1 MRIGSLTPNPALRS
15 RRRGVVLFAVLVVIA
30 ILMLVGYQ
38 FHNLMMAEQEAAH
51 ASNRVAVGRY
61 VADSGLHYA
70 AFLLTYPQSVGLSD
84 GEDSVLVSPI
94 AVYDNPSVFLRRPVN
109 AVDPRYQGYFTIVAP
124 RDPEDP
130 YFGSQ
135 PLRFGVEDESGKINL
150 NSLIV
155 LDSSGDLAREALQ
168 KLPNMTEDAANAI
181 LNWLRANQSD
191 PSANADYQYYSSLG
205 YTIKGG
211 PYESPEELLL
221 IRGLTPRMY
230 FGNDLNRNGLLD
242 PEEDDGSGVVDRGL
256 SRFFTIYSREPNVDA
271 TGQPRLYVNDS
282 NLEGLWQSLNNVL
295 GESLANFIVGYRLYS
310 GGSSGGDGDSGGQGG
325 GSGGQGGGRGGQG
338 GRGRSG
344 QGGRG
349 GQGGDNSGNAQYGT
363 LTREDLDFSN
373 SQNATQILSLYDLID
388 AEFSI
393 TRDDRTIRYR
403 SPLQSQDLSSLR
415 DLLPDVLDKLTTT
428 TATEFPGG
436 VNINTAPREV
446 LLALPDLSEEDV
458 QMILDNR
465 PSADTDPALA
475 YLYRTPAWLLTEAGF
490 SLDTVRNLAPFITTR
505 SFVYRVQVIGYYEL
519 GGPVVRLEAV
529 IDTTGGRPRF
539 VYWRDLTPLGRGFDP
554 RVLQTLGL
562 SP

>member
-1 MRIGSLTPNPALRS
+1 MRIGCRFDNLIAPRTG

-38 FHNLMMAEQEAAH
+38 FHNLMVAEHEAVH

-70 AFLLTYPQSVGLSD
+70 AFILSYPQTVGISD
-84 GEDSVLVSPI
+84 GSDSVLVSPI

-124 RDPEDP
+124 RDPDDP

-155 LDSSGDLAREALQ
+155 LDSTGSLAREALQ

-181 LNWLRANQSD
+181 LNWLRAEQTD
-191 PSANADYQYYSSLG
+191 ASANADVTFYSSLG

-211 PYESPEELLL
+211 PYESAEELLL
-221 IRGLTPRMY
+221 IRGLTPRMF

-242 PEEDDGSGVVDRGL
+242 PEEDDGSGFVDRGL

-271 TGQPRLYVNDS
+271 TGQPRIYVNDS
-282 NLEGLWQSLNNVL
+282 DLQTLWQNLNNIL

-310 GGSSGGDGDSGGQGG
+310 GGGSNSGGQGG
-325 GSGGQGGGRGGQG
+325 GGGGGPGGGRGG
-338 GRGRSG
+338 
-344 QGGRG
+344 GRG
-349 GQGGDNSGNAQYGT
+349 GGGGEPQYGT
-363 LTREDLDFSN
+363 LTKDDLDLSN
-373 SQNATQILSLYDLID
+373 SQNAAQISSLYDLID

-393 TRDDRTIRYR
+393 TRDERTTRYR
-403 SPLQSQDLSSLR
+403 SPLQSRDLSSLR

-446 LLALPDLSEEDV
+446 LLALPDLSEQDV

-465 PSADTDPALA
+465 PNQDMDPALA

-490 SLDTVRNLAPFITTR
+490 DLDTVRNLAPFITTR
-505 SFVYRVQVIGYYEL
+505 SFVYRVQVIGYYEM

-562 SP
+562 GP

>member
-1 MRIGSLTPNPALRS
+1 MRISSLTPNPALRS

-38 FHNLMMAEQEAAH
+38 FHNLMVAEHEAVH

-70 AFLLTYPQSVGLSD
+70 AFLLAYPQSVGLSD

-109 AVDPRYQGYFTIVAP
+109 AVDPRYQGYFTIVAS

-130 YFGSQ
+130 LFGSQ

-155 LDSSGDLAREALQ
+155 LDSSGTLAREALQ

-181 LNWLRANQSD
+181 LNWLRATQSD
-191 PSANADYQYYSSLG
+191 PSANADFQYYSSLG

-211 PYESPEELLL
+211 PYESAEELLL

-282 NLEGLWQSLNNVL
+282 NLQGLWQNLNNVL

-310 GGSSGGDGDSGGQGG
+310 GSGSGGGGSDSGSGGQG
-325 GSGGQGGGRGGQG
+325 GGGRGGQG
-338 GRGRSG
+338 G
-344 QGGRG
+344 GGRG
-349 GQGGDNSGNAQYGT
+349 GQGGGNSGGEGEYGT
-363 LTREDLDFSN
+363 LTKEDLDFSN
-373 SQNATQILSLYDLID
+373 SQNAAQISSLYDLID

-393 TRDDRTIRYR
+393 TREEQTIRYR
-403 SPLQSQDLSSLR
+403 SPLQSRDLSSLR

-446 LLALPDLSEEDV
+446 LLALPDLTEEDV

-490 SLDTVRNLAPFITTR
+490 NLDTVRNLAPFITTR

-539 VYWRDLTPLGRGFDP
+539 VYWRDLTSLGRGFDP
-554 RVLQTLGL
+554 RVLQTLGAG
-562 SP
+562 P

>member
-1 MRIGSLTPNPALRS
+1 MRIGSLTPNPALRL

-38 FHNLMMAEQEAAH
+38 FHNLMMAEQEAVH

-70 AFLLTYPQSVGLSD
+70 AFLLAYPQSVGLSD

-155 LDSSGDLAREALQ
+155 LDSSGTLAREALQ

-191 PSANADYQYYSSLG
+191 PSANADFQYYSSLG

-282 NLEGLWQSLNNVL
+282 NLEGLWQSLNDVL

-310 GGSSGGDGDSGGQGG
+310 GSGSGGGRNGQGG
-325 GSGGQGGGRGGQG
+325 GGGRDQGGSGGE
-338 GRGRSG
+338 
-344 QGGRG
+344 
-349 GQGGDNSGNAQYGT
+349 YGT
-363 LTREDLDFSN
+363 LTKEDLDFSN
-373 SQNATQILSLYDLID
+373 SQNAAQISSLYDLID
-388 AEFSI
+388 AEFAI

-428 TATEFPGG
+428 TATEFPAG

-490 SLDTVRNLAPFITTR
+490 SLDTVRTLAPFITTR

-539 VYWRDLTPLGRGFDP
+539 VYWRDLTSLGRGFDP
-554 RVLQTLGL
+554 RMLQTLGIG
-562 SP
+562 P

>member
-1 MRIGSLTPNPALRS
+1 MPRG

-38 FHNLMMAEQEAAH
+38 FHNLMMAELEAVH

-70 AFLLTYPQSVGLSD
+70 AFILSYPQSVGLSD

-130 YFGSQ
+130 LFGSQ

-150 NSLIV
+150 NSLV
-155 LDSSGDLAREALQ
+155 VVDSTGSLAREALQ

-181 LNWLRANQSD
+181 LNWLRATQSD
-191 PSANADYQYYSSLG
+191 PSANADMMFYSSLG
-205 YTIKGG
+205 YGIKSG

-221 IRGLTPRMY
+221 VRGLTPRLY

-242 PEEDDGSGVVDRGL
+242 AEEDDGSGVVDRGL

-271 TGQPRLYVNDS
+271 AGQPRIHVNDS
-282 NLEGLWQSLNNVL
+282 NLQTLWQSLSDAL
-295 GESLANFIVGYRLYS
+295 GESLANFIVGYRIYS
-310 GGSSGGDGDSGGQGG
+310 GSSSDSGGQGG
-325 GSGGQGGGRGGQG
+325 GDRGGGGRGGRDGPG
-338 GRGRSG
+338 GGSG
-344 QGGRG
+344 S
-349 GQGGDNSGNAQYGT
+349 NYGT
-363 LTREDLDFSN
+363 LTKDDLDFSAQN
-373 SQNATQILSLYDLID
+373 PSQISSLYDLID

-393 TRDDRTIRYR
+393 TRDGQTTRYR
-403 SPLQSQDLSSLR
+403 SPLQSSDLSSLR
-415 DLLPDVLDKLTTT
+415 DLLPAVLDKLTTT
-428 TATEFPGG
+428 TATELPGG

-465 PSADTDPALA
+465 PSQDMDPALA
-475 YLYRTPAWLLTEAGF
+475 YLYRTPAWLITEAGF
-490 SLDTVRNLAPFITTR
+490 DIDTVRTLSTFITTR

-554 RVLQTLGL
+554 RVLQTIGFG
-562 SP
+562 P